1 MFRNLRWRLLVY
13 QLLVMASILGVFG
26 VGVYMFVSRN
36 LYQQLDK
43 KLLTL
48 AQSATPSF
56 TAVET
61 GGNSYLDQ
69 VSTVPWRDIFNRDR
83 QSLEWFD
90 ADGNQLARRGTLEIR
105 SRPSLGPATI
115 RQPIIVDEDVRGG
128 DSDQVTILNS
138 NASSNASTEQD
149 LDQNDEFNS
158 TAQSSGSADR
168 RSTSSADFESIRSVT
183 ISVFKDQSGTGE
195 PNLVGYIR
203 ASQSTEDIAT
213 AQRQM
218 LLGLGAGGAIALGF
232 VGLGGL
238 WLTRKSIQPIEQ
250 SFRQLRQFTADASHE
265 LRSPLTAIQTSI
277 DVILNH
283 PERIHP
289 KDAKKLAA
297 ISSATTQM
305 SRLAQDLLLLARMDA
320 PLESSPHEQ
329 AMVNLEYLLQEVIEL
344 LGPSAEMKDIGLKFS
359 CNTTLPVIGD
369 RMQLS
374 RLFSNLV
381 HNAIQYTPDGGTVHV
396 KAMRHGRIAVM
407 QVQDTGIGIAEDQLP
422 HIFDRFWRADK
433 ARSRQEGGTGL
444 GLAIVK
450 AITQRHN
457 GKISVTSAV
466 GQGTCFSVRLPL
478 AVTGGL
484 MISSG

>member
-13 QLLVMASILGVFG
+13 QMLVMASILGVFG
-26 VGVYMFVSRN
+26 AGVYAFVSRN

-56 TAVET
+56 SAVKLD
-61 GGNSYLDQ
+61 GDAYLEQ
-69 VSTVPWRDIFNRDR
+69 VDEVPWRDIFNRDR

-90 ADGNQLARRGTLEIR
+90 AEGNQLARRGTLEIR
-105 SRPSLGPATI
+105 AQPRLGPYTI
-115 RQPIIVDEDVRGG
+115 RQPALAVVDEDVGDDSVNANHNRGKT
-128 DSDQVTILNS
+128 DTVNS
-138 NASSNASTEQD
+138 ASSTETSNEAP
-149 LDQNDEFNS
+149 LFDQRDI
-158 TAQSSGSADR
+158 
-168 RSTSSADFESIRSVT
+168 ESIRSVT
-183 ISVFKDQSGTGE
+183 ISVFKDQSDNEE

-203 ASQSTEDIAT
+203 ASQSTEDITT
-213 AQRQM
+213 AQRQL

-232 VGLGGL
+232 VGIGGL
-238 WLTRKSIQPIEQ
+238 WLTRKSVQPIEQ

-320 PLESSPHEQ
+320 PLDSSSHEQ
-329 AMVNLEYLLQEVIEL
+329 VMVNLEHLLQEVIEL
-344 LGPSAEMKDIGLKFS
+344 LGPSAEMKGIGLKYN

-369 RMQLS
+369 RVQLS

-381 HNAIQYTPDGGTVHV
+381 HNAIQYTPDGGTVTIT
-396 KAMRHGRIAVM
+396 AIRQGRIALV

-450 AITQRHN
+450 AITQRHS
-457 GKISVTSAV
+457 GKISVISAV

-478 AVTGGL
+478 AVTGSL

>member
-56 TAVET
+56 MAVEA
-61 GGNSYLDQ
+61 GGNAYLDQ

-90 ADGNQLARRGTLEIR
+90 AEGNQLARRGTLEIL
-105 SRPSLGPATI
+105 SRPNLGSATI
-115 RQPIIVDEDVRGG
+115 RQPVLVDEDVRGG
-128 DSDQVTILNS
+128 QL
-138 NASSNASTEQD
+138 NASIEQN
-149 LDQNDEFNS
+149 LDQ
-158 TAQSSGSADR
+158 SGDSRLTTQTSDVADGEPR
-168 RSTSSADFESIRSVT
+168 SSADFESIRSVT
-183 ISVFKDQSGTGE
+183 ISVFKDQSGLGE
-195 PNLVGYIR
+195 PTRVGYIR

-238 WLTRKSIQPIEQ
+238 WLTRKSVQPIEQ

-329 AMVNLEYLLQEVIEL
+329 AMVNLEHLLQEVIDL
-344 LGPSAEMKDIGLKFS
+344 LSLSAEMKDIGLKFS

-396 KAMRHGRIAVM
+396 KALRHGRIAVV
-407 QVQDTGIGIAEDQLP
+407 QVEDSGIGIAEDQLP

>member
-56 TAVET
+56 SAVKSD
-61 GGNSYLDQ
+61 GDAYLEQ
-69 VSTVPWRDIFNRDR
+69 VDEVPWRDIFNRDR

-90 ADGNQLARRGTLEIR
+90 AEGNQLARRGTLEIH

-115 RQPIIVDEDVRGG
+115 RQPILVAVDEDVDGANLDVVNEPPNEG
-128 DSDQVTILNS
+128 ASDV
-138 NASSNASTEQD
+138 
-149 LDQNDEFNS
+149 
-158 TAQSSGSADR
+158 TAQSPDEAD
-168 RSTSSADFESIRSVT
+168 SLSSNDFESIRSVT
-183 ISVFKDQSGTGE
+183 ISVFKDQSDNEE

-213 AQRQM
+213 AQSQM

-238 WLTRKSIQPIEQ
+238 WLTRKSVQPIEQ

-329 AMVNLEYLLQEVIEL
+329 AMVNLEHLLQEVIEL

-381 HNAIQYTPDGGTVHV
+381 HNAIQYTPDGGTVHI
-396 KAMRHGRIAVM
+396 KATRQGRIALV

-457 GKISVTSAV
+457 GRISVTSTV

-484 MISSG
+484 MISGGS

>member
-56 TAVET
+56 TAVEA
-61 GGNSYLDQ
+61 GGNTYLDQ

-90 ADGNQLARRGTLEIR
+90 AEGNQLARRGTLEILA
-105 SRPSLGPATI
+105 RPYLGSATI
-115 RQPIIVDEDVRGG
+115 RQPILVDEDVRGSSSSQVAVSN
-128 DSDQVTILNS
+128 SD
-138 NASSNASTEQD
+138 ASTEQN
-149 LDQNDEFNS
+149 LDQDGRSNS
-158 TAQSSGSADR
+158 AAQASNAADR
-168 RSTSSADFESIRSVT
+168 VSTSRADFESIRSVT
-183 ISVFKDQSGTGE
+183 ISVFKDQSGLGE
-195 PNLVGYIR
+195 PTRVGYIR

-238 WLTRKSIQPIEQ
+238 WLTRKSVQPIEQ

-329 AMVNLEYLLQEVIEL
+329 AMVNLEHLLQEVIDL
-344 LGPSAEMKDIGLKFS
+344 LGLSAEMKDIGLKFS

-369 RMQLS
+369 RMQLN

-396 KAMRHGRIAVM
+396 KAMRQGRIAVV

-450 AITQRHN
+450 AIIQRHN
-457 GKISVTSAV
+457 GRIAVTSTV